1 MSTGS
6 IIMYNT
12 EQEYPCT
19 QHAVNWN
26 TRHVKCNHW
35 GLKAQ
40 LSLTQLHCIGY
51 SLVVGAQS
59 WPRNS
64 WRKHPFHEWYQLFEW
79 QLRMNTATLR
89 MSSFIQIVSKLQLV
103 AHSTGL
109 ADEDIKLSNLLRH
122 SGMKYA
128 SPK

>member
-1 MSTGS
+1 
-6 IIMYNT
+6 
-12 EQEYPCT
+12 
-19 QHAVNWN
+19 
-26 TRHVKCNHW
+26 
-35 GLKAQ
+35 
-40 LSLTQLHCIGY
+40 
-51 SLVVGAQS
+51 
-59 WPRNS
+59 
-64 WRKHPFHEWYQLFEW
+64 
-79 QLRMNTATLR
+79 MNTATLR